1 VSTDPAPRTDG
12 ALPGSSG
19 DQESGRRPER
29 GLVLGRPWGIPI
41 VLAPSWFIIAAVI
54 TVLFAP
60 VVQRQLPDAGPWA
73 YLVSG
78 LFAVLLYG
86 SVLIHELGHVVMAR
100 RFGIPVRR
108 ITLQLLGGV
117 SELEDE
123 ASTPGRQFAIAL
135 AGPVLSLA
143 LAALGAVVLLLTPV
157 EGVIELLLLQVT
169 AANALVGV
177 FNLLPGLP
185 LDGGHLVR
193 AGVWSAT
200 GRPSTGTRA
209 AGWSGRVVAVLA
221 FALPFLL
228 AFAQG
233 RPAPAL
239 TSVIWAALISAF
251 IWTGATAALR
261 AADRE
266 ERLPRVRAATLVR
279 RAAPVPARTPLAL
292 ALERM
297 RAEGAA
303 AIVVVDVADRPLALV
318 SEAAVA
324 AVPLE
329 RRPWVTVDT
338 VSRRIT
344 PATTIDYS
352 AVGDDLIAAVV
363 RARAPELLVVDA
375 EGLVVGVLAVQDV
388 ESVLAGE
395 R

>member
-1 VSTDPAPRTDG
+1 
-12 ALPGSSG
+12 
-19 DQESGRRPER
+19 
-29 GLVLGRPWGIPI
+29 VLGRPWGIPI

-60 VVQRQLPDAGPWA
+60 VVQRELPDAGAWA
-73 YLVSG
+73 FVVSA
-78 LFAVLLYG
+78 LFAVLLYA
-86 SVLIHELGHVVMAR
+86 SVLVHELGHVVMAR
-100 RFGIPVRR
+100 RYGIPVRR
-108 ITLQLLGGV
+108 ITLQLLGGI

-123 ASTPGRQFAIAL
+123 ASTPGRQFAIAI

-143 LAALGAVVLLLTPV
+143 LAAIGAIALAVTDVAGAV
-157 EGVIELLLLQVT
+157 GLLLLQVT
-169 AANALVGV
+169 AANALVGL

-209 AGWSGRVVAVLA
+209 AGWSGRAVAVVVFVVPFVLA
-221 FALPFLL
+221 A
-228 AFAQG
+228 AQG
-233 RPAPAL
+233 RQAPGL
-239 TSVIWAALISAF
+239 TTVIWAALISAF
-251 IWTGATAALR
+251 IWSGAGAALR

-279 RAAPVPARTPLAL
+279 RAAPVPAGTPLAL

-297 RAEGAA
+297 RADGARA
-303 AIVVVDVADRPLALV
+303 LVVIDPADRPIALV

-324 AVPLE
+324 AVPLP

-344 PATTIDYS
+344 PDTTLAYD
-352 AVGDDLIAAVV
+352 VGGDALLAALV
-363 RARAPELLVVDA
+363 RARAPEVLVVDA
-375 EGLVVGVLAVQDV
+375 EGLVVGVLAVADV
-388 ESVLAGE
+388 EDVLAG
-395 R
+395 RA